1 MMDDMNFAYSTGSL
15 RDRLQHRDLLLRAV
29 RQYFVDQQI
38 IEVQTPCL
46 SRDNV
51 VDAHIDPVIVP
62 GSALLLPSDL
72 TADQY
77 YLQTSPEFCMKRL
90 LAAGSGSIYSLGPVF
105 RAGERSNRHNIE
117 FTMLEWYVVNGSMDQ
132 VIDQTIDLL
141 KLAIGEC
148 NVQRW
153 SYRELFQSKLGFDP
167 IREPV
172 ETLQLAVAEVD
183 ASLALSLAGQRDELL
198 DVLLTERIEPQL
210 KNDIVLIHNY
220 PLTQAALARQCER
233 DPETA
238 ERFELM
244 VYGLELANGY
254 GELLDA
260 DELRQRNVQNNQK
273 RLATGRSELPVDS
286 RLLDAMRSGMPA
298 CSGVALGFDRLVM
311 MAMGTKDVSDALAF
325 PIELA

>member
-1 MMDDMNFAYSTGSL
+1 MNSDSSRKSL
-15 RDRLQHRDLLLRAV
+15 RERLVHRDQLLRAV
-29 RQYFVDQQI
+29 RQYMHDQQL

-51 VDAHIDPVIVP
+51 VDAHIDPVVVP
-62 GSALLLPSDL
+62 GTSLLLPSDM
-72 TADQY
+72 TAPRY

-90 LAAGSGSIYSLGPVF
+90 LATGSGSIFSLGPVF
-105 RAGERSNRHNIE
+105 RAGERSKRHNIE

-141 KLAIGEC
+141 KLAIGDCTVE
-148 NVQRW
+148 RW
-153 SYRELFQSKLGFDP
+153 SYRQLFQTKLGFDP
-167 IREPV
+167 IHEPV
-172 ETLQLAVAEVD
+172 ETLQDAVASVD
-183 ASLALSLAGQRDELL
+183 ASLAEALAGQRDDLL
-198 DVLLTERIEPQL
+198 DVLMTERIEPLL
-210 KNDIVLIHNY
+210 KNEIVLIHNY
-220 PLTQAALARQCER
+220 PLTQAALARRCEC

-260 DELRQRNVQNNQK
+260 DELRSRNVQCNRK
-273 RLATGRSELPVDS
+273 RLATGRSELPVES
-286 RLLDAMRSGMPA
+286 RLLDAMHSGMPG

-311 MAMGTKDVSDALAF
+311 LAIGTQDVSDALAF

>member
-1 MMDDMNFAYSTGSL
+1 MNFESTGASLRERLAL
-15 RDRLQHRDLLLRAV
+15 RDRLLRAV
-29 RQYFVDQQI
+29 RQYMNDQQL

-62 GSALLLPSDL
+62 GRSMLLPSDL
-72 TADQY
+72 TAEQY
-77 YLQTSPEFCMKRL
+77 YLQTSPEFCMKRMI
-90 LAAGSGSIYSLGPVF
+90 AAGSGSIYSLGPVF

-117 FTMLEWYVVNGSMDQ
+117 FTMLEWYVVNGTMEQ
-132 VIDQTIDLL
+132 VIEQTIDLL
-141 KLAIGEC
+141 KLAIGPC
-148 NVQRW
+148 KVQRW

-172 ETLQLAVAEVD
+172 ATLQSAVAEID
-183 ASLALSLAGQRDELL
+183 ASLAQSLAGQRDELL
-198 DVLLTERIEPQL
+198 DVLLTERIEPLL
-210 KNDIVLIHNY
+210 KDDIVLIHHY
-220 PLTQAALARQCER
+220 PLTQAALARQCQR

-244 VYGLELANGY
+244 VHGLELANGY

-260 DELRQRNVQNNQK
+260 DELRRRNVQNNAK

-286 RLLDAMRSGMPA
+286 QLLEAMRSGMLPA
-298 CSGVALGFDRLVM
+298 RGLPW
-311 MAMGTKDVSDALAF
+311 VSIDW
-325 PIELA
+325 